1 MAASQCMRQAKRH
14 YWRTQLDNFSDSKDI
29 FKAIKWNR
37 TEGTFPTPPLKDGN
51 RVHTTANAKA
61 ELLVKTLLQKA
72 ACTEDVPV
80 NCNNPEA
87 TLPFPDV
94 TTGEAHQAIFQAK
107 SSTPGQDEI
116 PNAVLKKAWPA
127 LGSHISAL
135 YKHCATTGWHP
146 TPFRQALLVAL
157 PKPGKKDYSS
167 PRSYRLIALLSTLGK
182 GLERLMA
189 RRLAWIAIR
198 HKILHPQQ
206 FGALPCR
213 SATDLAAA
221 LVHDIEE
228 AWARGLSASMLTL
241 DVKGAFDAVLSGR
254 LIQRLQSQGWPS
266 TVLHWVLSFTQDR
279 TAAIRLDGHQS
290 PTFAVPAGLPQ
301 GSPVSPI
308 LFMLYV
314 EPIFRIGPMIA
325 HRGRFG
331 YADDICQLV
340 ISKSL
345 EENTTRLQSIA
356 TDLIEWGQREGLTF
370 DLAKTE
376 LQHFA
381 RGWKRNNPTC
391 SIQTPEGTVEI
402 KPPQLN
408 EATRWL
414 GIWFDRKLKFR
425 IHTQTLAAKAKLAA
439 NGIQALANTVRG
451 VKAPLLRQATIACVV
466 SVLCYGAEAWWPGR
480 RRLRQDLSGRQ
491 KLISNGVGAQ
501 LACLDRVLRS
511 ALLGT
516 LPVYRT
522 TRTAILHRE
531 SAIPPVELLLDQRRR
546 SLAIRIHQLD
556 IQHPLHLRVTHQP
569 NRYISTRLLRA
580 ADPKN
585 FHLIEQVDPLLTSPW
600 DSNLEP
606 KERPTTTPKAQ
617 AREEFQKWLDFIP
630 PLSMVVYTDGSKG
643 KEGTAAGAGW
653 AGYWGTSKTKI
664 FSGHAKLPNHEVF
677 DAEARAA
684 LLGLQAALKDPKT
697 QHSTNIYICL
707 DNLEAV
713 QQLQSQP
720 KGSSQSIF
728 MNFQE
733 AARAWPQRPRAP
745 GIQSGTVQVKW
756 VPGHT
761 GIEGNEEA
769 DKEAKMGCYAPLELP
784 PPPASLA
791 AAKRAA
797 QRVHWQCFAQFWAEK
812 ASKRYK
818 DLGIGIEKRPPEL
831 QLPRAAL
838 GRLLA
843 ARSGH
848 GDFAEYHE
856 RFKHDDALLTCSC
869 GRRKEPS
876 HFYFCR
882 EDRKAVAHPWGQQ
895 PVADILTKK
904 TGFTAYADLRR
915 GHWGLGF
922 HLHVRGRW
930 WLGRWCCGWV
940 IWVAHS
946 LFIWLFQFS
955 EFSGFH

>member
-1 MAASQCMRQAKRH
+1 
-14 YWRTQLDNFSDSKDI
+14 
-29 FKAIKWNR
+29 
-37 TEGTFPTPPLKDGN
+37 
-51 RVHTTANAKA
+51 
-61 ELLVKTLLQKA
+61 
-72 ACTEDVPV
+72 
-80 NCNNPEA
+80 
-87 TLPFPDV
+87 
-94 TTGEAHQAIFQAK
+94 
-107 SSTPGQDEI
+107 
-116 PNAVLKKAWPA
+116 
-127 LGSHISAL
+127 
-135 YKHCATTGWHP
+135 
-146 TPFRQALLVAL
+146 
-157 PKPGKKDYSS
+157 
-167 PRSYRLIALLSTLGK
+167 
-182 GLERLMA
+182 MA
-189 RRLAWIAIR
+189 RRLAWIAIK

-228 AWARGLSASMLTL
+228 SWARGLSASMLTL

-254 LIQRLQSQGWPS
+254 LIQRLQSQGWPP
-266 TVLHWVLSFTQDR
+266 TVLHWVLNFTQDR

-290 PTFAVPAGLPQ
+290 QTFAVPAGLPQ

-308 LFMLYV
+308 LFMLYL
-314 EPIFRIGPMIA
+314 EPIFRIGPMFA

-345 EENTTRLQSIA
+345 EENTTRLQNIA
-356 TDLIEWGQREGLTF
+356 TDLIDWGQREGLTF

-381 RGWKRNNPTC
+381 KGWKRNNPTC
-391 SIQTPEGTVEI
+391 SIQTLEGTAEI

-501 LACLDRVLRS
+501 VACLDQVLRN

-522 TRTAILHRE
+522 TRTAVLHRE
-531 SAIPPVELLLDQRRR
+531 SAIPPMELLLDQRRR
-546 SLAIRIHQLD
+546 NLAIRIHQLD

-585 FHLIEQVDPLLTSPW
+585 FHSIEQVDPLLTSPW
-600 DSNLEP
+600 DSDLEP
-606 KERPTTTPKAQ
+606 KEQPTTTPKVQ
-617 AREEFQKWLDFIP
+617 AREEFQRWLDFIP

-707 DNLEAV
+707 DNQEAV
-713 QQLQSQP
+713 QQLQGQP

-733 AARAWPQRPRAP
+733 AARTWPQHPKAP

-756 VPGHT
+756 VPGHS

-769 DKEAKMGCYAPLELP
+769 DKEAKKGCQASLELP

-797 QRVHWQCFAQFWAEK
+797 QREHWQCFAQFWAEK

-831 QLPRAAL
+831 QLPRATL

-882 EDRKAVAHPWGQQ
+882 EGRKAEAHPWGQQ
-895 PVADILTKK
+895 PVSDILTKK
-904 TGFTAYADLRR
+904 TGFTAYADWLRK
-915 GHWGLGF
+915 
-922 HLHVRGRW
+922 
-930 WLGRWCCGWV
+930 
-940 IWVAHS
+940 S
-946 LFIWLFQFS
+946 QFYTAICKRY
-955 EFSGFH
+955 